1 MKKVRNAIGYRVNKV
16 ITVIKKDGLMNALK
30 KIFLYIKAHYI
41 SKINLFSYIY
51 VFLNQAK
58 IKKNIDEILDR
69 DYDRIIIWRS
79 SFGWNVP
86 LFQRPQHIARNLSL
100 NRSLVF
106 YEITTV
112 TDKVG
117 TYSKINDNLYLVNFN
132 NGAMKK
138 LLLKEINKI
147 NKPKY
152 VQFYST
158 DCTLSVPVLKEY
170 INNGYKIIYE
180 YIDDLSPVLIGTK
193 EIPVNMKEKYE
204 FMLKNKEDIFVVVTA
219 DELEQDVLSKR
230 GNEKLAFS
238 SNGVDYNHFINE
250 IDDSLYQK
258 DKVFLDVLNQE
269 KPIIGYYGAMASWF
283 DYDMIKFLATEKPEY
298 NIVLIGIKY
307 DGSFDSAQ
315 LNEYKNIYFLGPK
328 DYTLLPTYASK
339 FDVCTIPFLI
349 NDITQATL
357 PLKLFEYMAMGKP
370 IVTTDMRECRK
381 YESVM
386 IAKDKK
392 EFVKLIENAISMEKD
407 RKKEYNTYRETEKE
421 EALKNTWEAKTEVII
436 KLLKEYEK

>member
-204 FMLKNKEDIFVVVTA
+204 FMLENKEDIFVVVTA

-258 DKVFLDVLNQE
+258 DKVFLDVLNQG

-328 DYTLLPTYASK
+328 DYTLLPTYANK

-349 NDITQATL
+349 NDITQATS

-407 RKKEYNTYRETEKE
+407 RKKEYNTYREIEKE

>member
-349 NDITQATL
+349 NDITQATS

>member
-1 MKKVRNAIGYRVNKV
+1 M
-16 ITVIKKDGLMNALK
+16 
-30 KIFLYIKAHYI
+30 
-41 SKINLFSYIY
+41 
-51 VFLNQAK
+51 
-58 IKKNIDEILDR
+58 
-69 DYDRIIIWRS
+69 
-79 SFGWNVP
+79 
-86 LFQRPQHIARNLSL
+86 
-100 NRSLVF
+100 
-106 YEITTV
+106 
-112 TDKVG
+112 
-117 TYSKINDNLYLVNFN
+117 
-132 NGAMKK
+132 
-138 LLLKEINKI
+138 
-147 NKPKY
+147 
-152 VQFYST
+152 
-158 DCTLSVPVLKEY
+158 
-170 INNGYKIIYE
+170 
-180 YIDDLSPVLIGTK
+180 
-193 EIPVNMKEKYE
+193 
-204 FMLKNKEDIFVVVTA
+204 
-219 DELEQDVLSKR
+219 LSKR

-349 NDITQATL
+349 NDITQATS

-407 RKKEYNTYRETEKE
+407 RKKEYNTYREIEKE

>member
-1 MKKVRNAIGYRVNKV
+1 
-16 ITVIKKDGLMNALK
+16 
-30 KIFLYIKAHYI
+30 
-41 SKINLFSYIY
+41 
-51 VFLNQAK
+51 
-58 IKKNIDEILDR
+58 
-69 DYDRIIIWRS
+69 
-79 SFGWNVP
+79 
-86 LFQRPQHIARNLSL
+86 
-100 NRSLVF
+100 
-106 YEITTV
+106 
-112 TDKVG
+112 
-117 TYSKINDNLYLVNFN
+117 
-132 NGAMKK
+132 MKK

-204 FMLKNKEDIFVVVTA
+204 FMLENKEDIFVVVTA

-349 NDITQATL
+349 NDITQATS

-407 RKKEYNTYRETEKE
+407 RKKEYNTYREIEKE

>member
-1 MKKVRNAIGYRVNKV
+1 LKKVRNAIGYRVNKV

-204 FMLKNKEDIFVVVTA
+204 FMLENKEDIFVVVTA

-328 DYTLLPTYASK
+328 DYTLLPTYANK

-349 NDITQATL
+349 NDITQATS

>member
-204 FMLKNKEDIFVVVTA
+204 FMLENKEDIFVVVTA

-349 NDITQATL
+349 NDITQATS

>member
-204 FMLKNKEDIFVVVTA
+204 FMLENKEDIFVVVTA

-328 DYTLLPTYASK
+328 DYTLLPTYANK

-349 NDITQATL
+349 NDITQATS

>member
-1 MKKVRNAIGYRVNKV
+1 MEKVRNAIGYRVNKV
-16 ITVIKKDGLMNALK
+16 ITVIKKDGLRNALK
-30 KIFLYIKAHYI
+30 KIFLYVKAHYI

-51 VFLNQAK
+51 VFMNQVN
-58 IKKNIDEILDR
+58 IKKNIDEILNK

-86 LFQRPQHIARNLSL
+86 LFQRPQHIARNLSF
-100 NRSLVF
+100 NKSLVF

-117 TYSKINDNLYLVNFN
+117 TYKKINDNLYLVNFN
-132 NGAMKK
+132 NRAMRK

-147 NKPKY
+147 DKPKY

-204 FMLKNKEDIFVVVTA
+204 FMLENKEDIFVVVTA
-219 DELEQDVLSKR
+219 DELEQDVLEKR

-238 SNGVDYNHFINE
+238 NNGVDYNHFINE
-250 IDDSLYQK
+250 IDDELIKK
-258 DKVFLDVLNQE
+258 DKVFSNVVSQG

-283 DYDMIKFLATEKPEY
+283 DYDMIKFLATAKPDY

-307 DGSFDSAQ
+307 DGSFDAAQ
-315 LNEYKNIYFLGPK
+315 LAEYKNIYFLGPK

-349 NDITQATL
+349 NDITQATS
-357 PLKLFEYMAMGKP
+357 PLKLFEYMALGKP

-386 IAKDKK
+386 IAKDKN
-392 EFVKLIENAISMEKD
+392 EFVSLIENAISMEKD
-407 RKKEYNTYRETEKE
+407 RKKEYNIYREIEKK
-421 EALKNTWEAKTEVII
+421 EALKNTWEAKTKII
-436 KLLKEYEK
+436 IDLLKEYEK

>member
-41 SKINLFSYIY
+41 SKINLFSYNY
-51 VFLNQAK
+51 DFLNQAK

-158 DCTLSVPVLKEY
+158 DCTLSVPVLKKY

-204 FMLKNKEDIFVVVTA
+204 FMLENKEDIFVVVTA

-258 DKVFLDVLNQE
+258 DKVFLDVLNQG

-349 NDITQATL
+349 NDITQATS

-407 RKKEYNTYRETEKE
+407 RKKEYNTYREIEKE
-421 EALKNTWEAKTEVII
+421 EALKNTWEAKTELII